1 VEISDDIQ
9 AALWE
14 KFLLI
19 APWGGLGGVTRVPL
33 DVLCSA
39 PETRRLLEAAMTE
52 VAALAAA
59 HGVTLAADIVSR
71 TLEFLDAVPSGG
83 TASMQ
88 RDLMARRPSELDA
101 QTGTIVRLGRTRG
114 VDTPVNTF
122 LYDCLAP
129 GERLARAGS

>member
-1 VEISDDIQ
+1 MS
-9 AALWE
+9 
-14 KFLLI
+14 
-19 APWGGLGGVTRVPL
+19 PWT
-33 DVLCSA
+33 CSA
-39 PETRRLLEAAMTE
+39 RPPETRRLLEAAMTE

-71 TLEFLDAVPSGG
+71 TLEFLDRRPVRRHGVVCSEISWRA
-83 TASMQ
+83 
-88 RDLMARRPSELDA
+88 RPSELDT
-101 QTGTIVRLGRTRG
+101 QTGTIVRLGRKRG